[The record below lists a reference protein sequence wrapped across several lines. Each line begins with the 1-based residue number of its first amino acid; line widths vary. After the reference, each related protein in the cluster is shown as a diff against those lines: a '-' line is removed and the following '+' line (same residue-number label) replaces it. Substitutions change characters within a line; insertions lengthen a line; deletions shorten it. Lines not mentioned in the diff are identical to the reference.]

1 LFRLFWTYEN
11 QGKCLIDSGH
21 DLLLINQVSNQGITA
36 AENSGRT
43 MNNQAT
49 LQINQVANQGITT
62 ADNKVVTLN
71 NQDSLPFFQ
80 G

>member
-1 LFRLFWTYEN
+1 
-11 QGKCLIDSGH
+11 
-21 DLLLINQVSNQGITA
+21 
-36 AENSGRT
+36 
-43 MNNQAT
+43 MNNRAT